1 MPINRIQFQPGFSL
15 NEFLKDYGTNDQC
28 KAHLEKARWPKG
40 FICPHCND
48 TRCCVVWHGD
58 VKTFQC
64 HLCRKQTTLTSG
76 TIFHSSKKPLTLWF
90 QAMYFL
96 TQSKSNISTLE
107 LKRLL
112 GVSYPCAWRIKHKL
126 MQVMY
131 EREASTRLA
140 QRVEVDDAYLGGELP
155 GGKSGRGSEN
165 KVPFVA
171 AVETNGEGHPLRLQL
186 SVVKAF
192 NLAEIEAWAKRSLT
206 PTAHVVSDGLAC
218 FRAVK
223 KAGCSHQPEVVG
235 TGRKSTDMGCF
246 HWINTVL
253 GNLKTSIAG
262 TYHAFDFDK
271 YSYRYLAE
279 FQYRF
284 NRRFDLRSIL
294 PRMLYAS
301 AKTGKRTEAWLRLA
315 EDSC

>member
-1 MPINRIQFQPGFSL
+1 MPINRIQFQAGLSL
-15 NEFLKDYGTNDQC
+15 NKFLKAYGTNAQC
-28 KAHLEKARWPKG
+28 EASLEKARWPKG
-40 FICPHCND
+40 FICSNCNGSK
-48 TRCCVVWHGD
+48 CCVVWHGT

-64 HLCRKQTTLTSG
+64 LGCRKQTTLTAG
-76 TIFHSSKKPLTLWF
+76 TIFHSTKLSLTVWF

-96 TQSKSNISTLE
+96 TQSKSNISALE

-112 GVSYPCAWRIKHKL
+112 GVSYPSAWRIKHKL

-140 QRVEVDDAYLGGELP
+140 QRVEVDDAYLGGERS
-155 GGKSGRGSEN
+155 GGKAGRGSEN

-171 AVETNGEGHPLRLQL
+171 AVETNQKGRPLRLQL
-186 SVVKAF
+186 SVVKTF
-192 NLAEIEAWAKRSLT
+192 SSDEIEVWAKRSLT
-206 PTAHVVSDGLAC
+206 PSAHVISDGLAC
-218 FRAVK
+218 FRAVT

-235 TGRKSTDMGCF
+235 TKRKSTEMGCF

-253 GNLKTSIAG
+253 GNLKTSISG

-271 YSYRYLAE
+271 YAHRYLAE

-284 NRRFDLRSIL
+284 NRRYDLQSIL

-301 AKTGKRTEAWLRLA
+301 AATGKRTEAWLRLA